1 MSRSDG
7 ASADYYVL
15 PEGAT
20 QLQDLIS
27 HRDMNSQI
35 GEIFRACYRYG
46 IVSHSD
52 KMRDAKKIRF
62 YAQAE
67 VERLEKLIQSE
78 QTSHVISDIP
88 EDDHTWPSW
97 KTLDKKWNYCA
108 QDKCGKWGLFSKIP
122 VPNEVLGYWVC
133 QELGTSYM
141 PLFKG
146 TIKEDWRNTLQARTA
161 Q

>member
-7 ASADYYVL
+7 STADYYVL

-67 VERLEKLIQSE
+67 VERLGKLAQVE
-78 QTSHVISDIP
+78 EPSHIISDM
-88 EDDHTWPSW
+88 D
-97 KTLDKKWNYCA
+97 
-108 QDKCGKWGLFSKIP
+108 
-122 VPNEVLGYWVC
+122 
-133 QELGTSYM
+133 
-141 PLFKG
+141 
-146 TIKEDWRNTLQARTA
+146 DWRNWKSGDTVVCVSHTNNWSRKINIGMMAVLDSVSESEGDGLHIEIHGTYMTPIDFKFVSRPTSTA

>member
-67 VERLEKLIQSE
+67 VERLEKLAASE
-78 QTSHVISDIP
+78 QCGQLEAQKEAASNLPDGYSWNDAPEGFDWLATDKEGAFWFATEPVKKENSD
-88 EDDHTWPSW
+88 SW
-97 KTLDKKWNYCA
+97 KWP
-108 QDKCGKWGLFSKIP
+108 GSKSMI
-122 VPNEVLGYWVC
+122 
-133 QELGTSYM
+133 
-141 PLFKG
+141 
-146 TIKEDWRNTLQARTA
+146 TIKEDCLSLAKYERPTSTA
-161 Q
+161 K

>member
-7 ASADYYVL
+7 STADYYVL

-67 VERLEKLIQSE
+67 VERLEKLAQAE
-78 QTSHVISDIP
+78 EPSHIISDIP
-88 EDDHTWPSW
+88 PRLH
-97 KTLDKKWNYCA
+97 
-108 QDKCGKWGLFSKIP
+108 
-122 VPNEVLGYWVC
+122 
-133 QELGTSYM
+133 
-141 PLFKG
+141 
-146 TIKEDWRNTLQARTA
+146 DWRNWKKGDTVEAREEEEDIHIGEHYVLTEDVDDDGEVYFRDSDGDPRHRDAEKYRFVSRPTSTA